1 LVKTVTQ
8 TAQRSDETSLATIRR
23 QLNELRRQA
32 RQLERPALE
41 ECLSLAVAL
50 ANPKTQKQ

>member
-1 LVKTVTQ
+1 MSKSLTDAPVQRDDVSLV
-8 TAQRSDETSLATIRR
+8 AIRR

-50 ANPKTQKQ
+50 ANPKTLKS

>member
-1 LVKTVTQ
+1 MVKTVTE

-23 QLNELRRQA
+23 QLNVLRRQA